1 MEMEI
6 TETPQGNNNNKTIIC
21 PIITVWILFL
31 INIIDLNSSTS
42 YRYYT
47 LTIFL
52 LIYLLSTLLLLVVG
66 ILITLGIE
74 KGKYKLYHIGFI
86 VTIVYALVK
95 IFLRILLIMRYPNYF
110 INSLIYLLL
119 DLIPFIVLLLYRKKV
134 KENSQDTEVV
144 RNINIDLQE
153 GNNQLIQ

>member
-1 MEMEI
+1 MEA
-6 TETPQGNNNNKTIIC
+6 PQANNNKTIIC
-21 PIITVWILFL
+21 PIVTIWIIFL
-31 INIIDLNSSTS
+31 INLIDLNSYIYDR
-42 YRYYT
+42 YRYYI
-47 LTIFL
+47 LSIFFL
-52 LIYLLSTLLLLVVG
+52 NYLLSTLLLLVVG

-110 INSLIYLLL
+110 INLLIYLLL

-134 KENSQDTEVV
+134 QENSQGIEAI

>member
-47 LTIFL
+47 LIFL
-52 LIYLLSTLLLLVVG
+52 LIYLLSILLLLVIG

-74 KGKYKLYHIGFI
+74 RGKYKLYRIGFI
-86 VTIVYALVK
+86 ITIIYTIIQ
-95 IFLRILLIMRYPNYF
+95 IFYIIPLIMKNQNYF
-110 INSLIYLLL
+110 ITLLIYLLL
-119 DLIPFIVLLLYRKKV
+119 DLILFIVLLLYRKKV
-134 KENSQDTEVV
+134 KENSQDEVV

-153 GNNQLIQ
+153 GNNHLIQ